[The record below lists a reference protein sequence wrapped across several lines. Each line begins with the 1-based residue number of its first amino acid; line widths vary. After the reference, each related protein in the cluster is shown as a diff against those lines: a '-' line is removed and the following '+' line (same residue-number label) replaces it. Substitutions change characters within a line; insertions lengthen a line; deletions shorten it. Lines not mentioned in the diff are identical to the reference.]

1 MDKISNLKTEML
13 CNVKYL
19 GIVGSILQQT
29 LDKNKICRDYSR
41 TEYGDKEYNLEA
53 EMPCPKGNLRR
64 KWDAL

>member
-1 MDKISNLKTEML
+1 ML
-13 CNVKYL
+13 QYL

-29 LDKNKICRDYSR
+29 LDKSKICRDYSR
-41 TEYGDKEYNLEA
+41 TEYIYIYKEYNLEA

>member
-1 MDKISNLKTEML
+1 ML
-13 CNVKYL
+13 KYL
-19 GIVGSILQQT
+19 GIVGSIH
-29 LDKNKICRDYSR
+29 YSR

>member
-1 MDKISNLKTEML
+1 MLK
-13 CNVKYL
+13 YF